1 MARGSMTAKRVVG
14 LILVLLGIAALLQGG
29 VFWTDRDTIIDAG
42 PLEVRTEQ
50 REGLQVPPVVGIIA
64 IIGGVVLLVAKK
76 RPYLR

>member
-1 MARGSMTAKRVVG
+1 MTAKRVVG
-14 LILVLLGIAALLQGG
+14 VILVAIGIVTLVWGG

-50 REGLQVPPVVGIIA
+50 REGLRLPPVVGIIA
-64 IIGGVVLLVAKK
+64 LLGGVALLVARK